1 MSENRE
7 IDPSVILAK
16 TKAELI
22 KTVTPQEVVDYLN
35 HVNGKAKCS
44 YCNEGELGVSAAPDG
59 KKAALVSCDVP
70 GRPGIGMWLFP
81 ASCVNCGMTLFFT
94 ASKVAEWLEGERGK

>member
-35 HVNGKAKCS
+35 HNHKNNHIRSRWSSRSNITDIRIKSG
-44 YCNEGELGVSAAPDG
+44 N
-59 KKAALVSCDVP
+59 
-70 GRPGIGMWLFP
+70 
-81 ASCVNCGMTLFFT
+81 
-94 ASKVAEWLEGERGK
+94 